1 MDLHSISRAVC
12 WALSDCRAQDS
23 LGLPALRLP
32 GGREERREG
41 RGGGDRGGGD
51 RGGGRTGRGQSDWTP
66 GPPENGDAAAA
77 LDAQPSL
84 QQQLRC
90 HLPLPSPSTG
100 GHCASSRHR
109 GLLPRGL
116 SGLAPSALARPR
128 RSAPAVVYPQTTL
141 CPSRT
146 QTFQGRASEG
156 LASHPRTVHCDT
168 LLLGRA
174 LGPGHLGGHLC
185 APSTG
190 ASRLCSGGEGPPSL
204 RNPSTGA
211 VGAAGTQKTLK
222 GGTVS
227 AWPLA
232 RAVWGNAESAMN
244 QHSCPAQLRPSVNF

>member
-41 RGGGDRGGGD
+41 RGGG
-51 RGGGRTGRGQSDWTP
+51 RTGRGQSGWTP

-100 GHCASSRHR
+100 GHCASSRHL

-116 SGLAPSALARPR
+116 SGLAPSASGVRAALRLQSSTLRPRSACPEPKRSKGEHPRDWPVTRGQSTVTRSCWAERSGQATSAATFGTDPGSSRPAGCVRVVKARP
-128 RSAPAVVYPQTTL
+128 A
-141 CPSRT
+141 
-146 QTFQGRASEG
+146 
-156 LASHPRTVHCDT
+156 
-168 LLLGRA
+168 
-174 LGPGHLGGHLC
+174 
-185 APSTG
+185 
-190 ASRLCSGGEGPPSL
+190 
-204 RNPSTGA
+204 
-211 VGAAGTQKTLK
+211 
-222 GGTVS
+222 
-227 AWPLA
+227 
-232 RAVWGNAESAMN
+232 
-244 QHSCPAQLRPSVNF
+244 